1 MLALTCA
8 ITLLVETDGAR
19 IGSFSGLDEI
29 ASVFDRS
36 AQKGSNAHF
45 SQ

>member
-1 MLALTCA
+1 MALTCA
-8 ITLLVETDGAR
+8 ITLLVETEGTR
-19 IGSFSGLDEI
+19 IGSFSDLGEI